1 MGSESVLTWIKKV
14 LSSETLAV
22 ADLSEAWNDGVL
34 FCEVVNCLAPDAGLC
49 TPTDDRKSN
58 ILLAFEKAEE
68 VLGFAPCA
76 ETAEDIIATDP
87 VPEESVLSFL
97 YALADELSPTLDEF
111 ELGDPSSASSS
122 KRAAAR
128 ERRTYSSASRRSPSP
143 YRCKGVSES
152 VLLEQ
157 QRASLPEAPCTLNS
171 GQGLCA
177 TLRDDAFAEDDTLAA
192 NIQEKHDQQCEDRDE
207 QPTKP
212 DSGIGETE
220 GSPVLMAR
228 GDESSSDVA
237 VASSV
242 DEKEARTA
250 VSEKDDDQDASSR
263 KAETTASD
271 QTVESVTGK
280 ETDKPAHGVVD
291 SSVDEKEAR
300 TAVSEKDDDQDAS
313 SRKAET
319 TASDQTVE
327 SVTGKETDKP
337 AHGVV
342 DSSVDEKEARTA
354 VSEKDDDQDASSR
367 KAETTASDQTVE
379 SVTGKETDKP
389 AHGVVDSSVDE
400 KEARTAVSEKD
411 GDQDASSRKAETTAS
426 DQTVESV
433 TGKETDKPAHCVVD
447 TENIDGASD
456 QVHAQSREDGEPAAD
471 LVSSTC
477 SKKAQTATEDKPPES
492 STEHTP
498 SASTLDVHVKS
509 GTPNKPARKSSTS
522 PLRST
527 FDAGHPL
534 NIAAA
539 MITKPS
545 TIASGQPAD
554 TSSSCNTGVKSERSA
569 PGSADTSD
577 TGGELTD
584 TATPQEAGAK
594 KKLPPSASMRK
605 KNRAPNPVV
614 PKPEDLDAAI
624 RPHESVPEGCCNMC
638 GERIFEIEKLELEG
652 VAIHRKCLRCHIC
665 KKPLQMQTYEV
676 FSNRFTCSHH
686 YRMMRLRIQA
696 SVAQADSGAVQS
708 LETSQ
713 SFCQDIQKLKDEMN
727 IRGGSRR
734 KRTAPL
740 PPKAGVVLAQRSTSL
755 VTEAEIA
762 LVAEKKEN
770 SMQRRS
776 TKKKRA
782 PLPPKQRSTTVFYV
796 APSEDESISESAPT
810 SLSMDPAPAATPAA
824 PVNRRMKPK
833 APPAPD
839 VCRRHRQH
847 IVDECELSMSELN
860 AKLEQ
865 LDRDQR
871 VLEEVA
877 AEVED
882 RLSSTS
888 SFAEQHAG
896 LVKKLNVLKS
906 KKKALVADENFYVYQ
921 RMDLE
926 LINERTHLEGLI
938 QELMSKDEA
947 DKTDEDRAHEEALVN
962 ELVAVVEERNR
973 LLTCLE
979 EDPDEDTEV
988 AGEKGAASKM
998 DKAKAKKELKEK
1010 KEREKRLEKER
1021 KEKAKQE
1028 LKEQKER
1035 EKLAKKGEAPLPNVW
1050 KSSAK

>member
-212 DSGIGETE
+212 DSGIGKTE
-220 GSPVLMAR
+220 ASPVLMAR

-300 TAVSEKDDDQDAS
+300 TAVSEKDD
-313 SRKAET
+313 
-319 TASDQTVE
+319 
-327 SVTGKETDKP
+327 
-337 AHGVV
+337 
-342 DSSVDEKEARTA
+342 
-354 VSEKDDDQDASSR
+354 
-367 KAETTASDQTVE
+367 
-379 SVTGKETDKP
+379 
-389 AHGVVDSSVDE
+389 
-400 KEARTAVSEKD
+400 
-411 GDQDASSRKAETTAS
+411 DQDASSRKAETTAS

-770 SMQRRS
+770 SVQRRS